1 MSRTS
6 TIKKKRSKPLD
17 SEGKIWDREDQKKKR
32 SSLHLLRR
40 QQGPVAAVHLPL
52 HYTDSPSAHPLLSF
66 PILSI
71 WFVHLRSS
79 AAALCRAAAQ
89 REAPGARLE
98 SPSSTGSQRMFQLI
112 CFVPVDTKIKTNKVK
127 QYIYFHYLL
136 EVNSSWC
143 SGSSSSGKQTWIHF
157 GVEKERKD
165 KYAAF
170 QGTTTAFPDPHII
183 PSTID
188 LVVLELIKSGRR
200 T

>member
-1 MSRTS
+1 M
-6 TIKKKRSKPLD
+6 
-17 SEGKIWDREDQKKKR
+17 
-32 SSLHLLRR
+32 
-40 QQGPVAAVHLPL
+40 AAVHLPL

-157 GVEKERKD
+157 GVEKKRKD

-170 QGTTTAFPDPHII
+170 QGTTTAFPDPPHYPIDNRSGGVGVDEVRQKDLTGRHLMKKKGRFLHLR
-183 PSTID
+183 ST
-188 LVVLELIKSGRR
+188 S
-200 T
+200 